1 MLSVEGREYASI
13 IMSVVSSVF
22 KLLVGDGVVVVV
34 RPNRPPPSPLAP
46 ARGGFLVLWGLGQRV
61 VLAPAA
67 SMAMKAMQRV
77 VSATA
82 RRGGI
87 LTTGHNNLMEEFRQN
102 G

>member
-22 KLLVGDGVVVVV
+22 RLLVGDGVVVVV
-34 RPNRPPPSPLAP
+34 RPNRPPPSP

-67 SMAMKAMQRV
+67 SMAMRAMQRV
-77 VSATA
+77 VSTTA

-87 LTTGHNNLMEEFRQN
+87 LTAGHNNLMEEFRQN